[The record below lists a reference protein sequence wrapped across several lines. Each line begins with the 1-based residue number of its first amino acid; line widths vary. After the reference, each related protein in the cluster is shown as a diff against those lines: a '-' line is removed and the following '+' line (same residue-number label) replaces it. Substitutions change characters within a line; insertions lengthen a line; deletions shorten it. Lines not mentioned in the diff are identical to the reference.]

1 MKKILAGFYIFI
13 FFVSATFYTLSF
25 FGYSPDLSLHLYIPI
40 TIILSFNYILLK
52 WTDEME
58 GIITKKESYKVPAR
72 SLFILIMLTAIVQIT
87 RDAFLEI
94 KNDRILLS
102 FNLFFSLLM
111 SYSYLFGKRYGRI
124 VLFRFFD

>member
-1 MKKILAGFYIFI
+1 
-13 FFVSATFYTLSF
+13 
-25 FGYSPDLSLHLYIPI
+25 
-40 TIILSFNYILLK
+40 
-52 WTDEME
+52 ME
-58 GIITKKESYKVPAR
+58 GIITKKERYKVPAR
-72 SLFILIMLTAIVQIT
+72 SLFILIMLTAIVQIA

-94 KNDRILLS
+94 KSDRILLS

>member
-1 MKKILAGFYIFI
+1 MKKILAGFYILV
-13 FFVSATFYTLSF
+13 FFVSATFYALSF
-25 FGYSPDLSLHLYIPI
+25 VGYSPDLSLHLYIPI
-40 TIILSFNYILLK
+40 MIILSFNYIFLK
-52 WTDEME
+52 WTGGME
-58 GIITKKESYKVPAR
+58 GIITKKERYKVPAR
-72 SLFILIMLTAIVQIT
+72 SLFILIMLTAIVQIA

-94 KNDRILLS
+94 KSDRILLS